1 MAFPYAIADESGL
14 LLWMN
19 DGFADIVR
27 DDRKN
32 KTLFGLFP
40 ELTREILNGIDGR
53 EVFTLP
59 METAS
64 TGWSSATS
72 AQARTGN

>member
-40 ELTREILNGIDGR
+40 ELTREILNGIDWEGSLHITYGDSFYQIGR
-53 EVFTLP
+53 
-59 METAS
+59 AS
-64 TGWSSATS
+64 C
-72 AQARTGN
+72 RERV